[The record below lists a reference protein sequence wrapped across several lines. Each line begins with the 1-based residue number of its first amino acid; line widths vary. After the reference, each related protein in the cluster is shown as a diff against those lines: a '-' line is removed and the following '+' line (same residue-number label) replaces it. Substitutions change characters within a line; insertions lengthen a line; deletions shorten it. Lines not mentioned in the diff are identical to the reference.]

1 LVALCGAI
9 SQTEFLNVLCE
20 KLFVLGLKKL
30 VSRKGQGGSRA
41 KVAEEVAKPDFSVFS
56 AENFAFSARK
66 KEASR
71 KGHGGS
77 RKTEFLCVL
86 CKSFAFSARNFAFS
100 ARKNKIHAKDT
111 EEVAKPDFSAFSAK
125 NFSFSV

>member
-41 KVAEEVAKPDFSVFS
+41 KVAEEVAKPDFSAFS

-71 KGHGGS
+71 KGYGGS
-77 RKTEFLCVL
+77 RKTGFLCVL
-86 CKSFAFSARNFAFS
+86 CGKLCVLCEKKRSFTQRSRRKSQN
-100 ARKNKIHAKDT
+100 
-111 EEVAKPDFSAFSAK
+111 
-125 NFSFSV
+125 